1 MQPGSDSSSDPRTFT
16 GATPADRF
24 LRPVAYQDSP
34 EDQLPPPP
42 RDTNPPRI
50 RRTVAGEPTSEP
62 VITTERA
69 DAARGAVLLPSLP
82 AKPELSGEAARVI
95 GEVPGYLGVPFVSPV
110 FQALANYP
118 GYLVPAWD
126 RFKPVIGS
134 PEFRRAAAG
143 LGVPVGLLPG
153 PDPALLAADADLDR
167 VRRYTVTFHRLLPE
181 LLLLASCW
189 YRGIT
194 VGAPASLA
202 LDGRTPVEGPGPRGV
217 PSEAISI
224 APDASE
230 PGADLARAYQE
241 IRALH
246 DHPRVLS
253 YYRALGTWPGL
264 MLGVWERLGP
274 LARGDAYAAA
284 RDQVLARAAA
294 AAATL
299 PVPVIE
305 TEDAEEVAAVL
316 ALFRTR
322 LIPALLLDT
331 AVVLALL
338 GEDASIVTA

>member
-1 MQPGSDSSSDPRTFT
+1 MQPGSDSSRDPRTFPSVGPRT
-16 GATPADRF
+16 GEERRRFAGATPAK
-24 LRPVAYQDSP
+24 
-34 EDQLPPPP
+34 
-42 RDTNPPRI
+42 
-50 RRTVAGEPTSEP
+50 EP

-69 DAARGAVLLPSLP
+69 DAARGAALLPSLS
-82 AKPELSGEAARVI
+82 AGPELSPEAARVI
-95 GEVPGYLGVPFVSPV
+95 GEVPGYLGVPFVSPI

-143 LGVPVGLLPG
+143 LGVPGGLLPG
-153 PDPALLAADADLDR
+153 PDPALLTADADLDR

-189 YRGIT
+189 YRGVT

-217 PSEAISI
+217 PPEAVTI
-224 APDASE
+224 APDPSE
-230 PGADLARAYQE
+230 PEEDLARVYQE

-274 LARGDAYAAA
+274 LARGDAYTAA

-294 AAATL
+294 TAATL
-299 PVPVIE
+299 PVPLVE
-305 TEDAEEVAAVL
+305 PEHAGEVAAVL
-316 ALFRTR
+316 ALSRPR

-338 GEDASIVTA
+338 GEDTQVGEDASVVTA